1 MITKF
6 CPVNKGIVFLIIG
19 IFFFTLECCTSHQ
32 KNRNDKTIAGQDMTG
47 NDSIVGEPV
56 FSVTEH
62 DFGIIRPG
70 DEVGARFGFENKGAS
85 SLIIERVVTGCGCTV
100 AKYTENPVQPGK
112 SGFVEVI
119 FDTRGKR
126 GAQFQEVSVYFQGI
140 KKPVRLSLVAQVT
153 KK

>member
-1 MITKF
+1 MITRF
-6 CPVNKGIVFLIIG
+6 SLVNKVTVLLIVGTFS
-19 IFFFTLECCTSHQ
+19 FTMSCCTTHQ
-32 KNRNDKTIAGQDMTG
+32 KNRNDKKVVDQGIAG

-62 DFGIIRPG
+62 DFGTIQPG
-70 DEVGARFGFENKGAS
+70 QEVGARFGFENKGAS

-100 AKYTENPVQPGK
+100 AKYTEKPVKPGE

-126 GAQFQEVSVYFQGI
+126 GAQFQQVSVYFQGT